1 MVRGSLARPAFGV
14 ALLATLAACWTAAPT
29 APAASSPPPAAST
42 AVRAAYLLLVEG
54 PDGATVPLARVIVG
68 PGSVCPEL
76 VPADAGGAR
85 ARAIATAPR
94 RNPHGFAVR
103 VCEAVVP
110 FETGLAV
117 AGSAFVLPAAHRS
130 TPHRVAVFGDTG
142 CKPQDQ
148 DDCTLSDPSEWPLAT
163 FAAAAAGEAPDLVL
177 HVGDYNYRGTPS
189 HFEGTVDGRPVTGQW
204 DYDAGDGSA
213 PSERC
218 GLAAPYY
225 SQNATGS
232 SDPDAWEDWW
242 LDFFQPAAPL
252 LAAAP
257 WVAARGNHELCSH
270 AGPGW
275 LYFLG
280 PSSEAVGGPG
290 AQTAC
295 PRQDGT
301 DTVLDKLVFEPPY
314 TVRLGDLAVSV
325 LDTAN
330 ACDDLPSF
338 VDRYAGQLAALAV
351 ATPAPT
357 HWLMMHRPIW
367 GVDGVA
373 SDAGYDCAGEAAPG
387 PKPPYAVINRT
398 LSCAVD
404 SGGGPGLLRGV
415 DLALAGHMH
424 RFEWLHWGQGVARP
438 PVLIVGNGGV
448 ELETNPPQGGFGQP
462 VDGEPAS
469 GFSLGQSGYV
479 AMVRDGDAWHAEVV
493 ALDPDAWGGEL
504 PACGSAAAAGAFLCL
519 RSLPPSS

>member
-1 MVRGSLARPAFGV
+1 MVRGSLVRRASGV
-14 ALLATLAACWTAAPT
+14 VLLATLAACRTAAPT
-29 APAASSPPPAAST
+29 ATPGSPSAASGT
-42 AVRAAYLLLVEG
+42 VHAAYLLLVEG
-54 PDGATVPLARVIVG
+54 PDHATVPLARVIVD
-68 PGSVCPEL
+68 PDVPCPSL
-76 VPADAGGAR
+76 VPGAPGGEAGA
-85 ARAIATAPR
+85 ALATTPR

-110 FETGLAV
+110 FGTGFAV
-117 AGSAFVLPAAHRS
+117 SGSTFTVPAARRE
-130 TPHRVAVFGDTG
+130 TPRRVVVIGDSG
-142 CKPQDQ
+142 CKPEDQ
-148 DDCTLSDPSEWPLAT
+148 DDCTSTDPTEWPLPT
-163 FAAAAAGEAPDLVL
+163 FAAAAAGQAPNLVL

-189 HFEGTVDGRPVTGQW
+189 HFEGTVGGQPVTGQW
-204 DYDAGDGSA
+204 DYDAGDGSE

-225 SQNATGS
+225 SQNAAGS
-232 SDPDAWEDWW
+232 SDPDEWQDWW

-280 PSSEAVGGPG
+280 PTSEAVGGPG

-295 PRQDGT
+295 PSQDGT
-301 DTVLDKLVFEPPY
+301 GTVLDKLVFEPPY

-330 ACDDLPSF
+330 ACDDLPNF
-338 VDRYAGQLAALAV
+338 VERYAGQLAAIA
-351 ATPAPT
+351 AAPPAPT

-367 GVDGVA
+367 GVDGTA
-373 SDAGYDCAGEAAPG
+373 SDAGYDCAGNPAIG
-387 PKPPYAVINRT
+387 PTPPYAVINRT
-398 LSCAVD
+398 LSCAAD
-404 SGGGPGLLRGV
+404 AGDGPGPLAGV
-415 DLALAGHMH
+415 DLALGGHMH
-424 RFEWLHWGQGVARP
+424 RFEWLHWGPGVERP

-448 ELETNPPQGGFGQP
+448 ELETNPPQGSFDQP
-462 VDGEPAS
+462 VAGEPAS

-479 AMVRDGDAWHAEVV
+479 EMVRGEDDAWHAEVV
-493 ALDPDAWGGEL
+493 ALDPGAWDEEL
-504 PACGSAAAAGAFLCL
+504 PACGSAAAASASLCL
-519 RSLPPSS
+519 RGLPPGS